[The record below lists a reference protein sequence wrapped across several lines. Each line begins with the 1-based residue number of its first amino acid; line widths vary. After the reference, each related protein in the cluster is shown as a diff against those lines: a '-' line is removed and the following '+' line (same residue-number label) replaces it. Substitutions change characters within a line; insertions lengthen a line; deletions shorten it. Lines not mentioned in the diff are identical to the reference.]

1 MKNSAN
7 SGSRLVASY
16 RERYTQVLK
25 PLEELLL
32 EHIRQYFRGQPR
44 IDRISVRAKE
54 IDSFIEKSKNTENGK
69 LKYVDPLDQIQDQ
82 IGARVITFYRSDVEA
97 LDAIV
102 QRYFTAIE
110 LKDRIP
116 DSEWEFSYF
125 GRHYVL
131 VLPSDVIM
139 DEFDKSMVPHF
150 FELQIKTLFQHAWSE
165 AGHDLG
171 YKPGQQPLTADQ
183 KRLLAFSSAQAWGA
197 DHVFEQLFQERHA
210 PAKRLLTP
218 PIISPK

>member
-1 MKNSAN
+1 
-7 SGSRLVASY
+7 
-16 RERYTQVLK
+16 VLK
-25 PLEELLL
+25 PLEEPLLG
-32 EHIRQYFRGQPR
+32 HIKQYFNGQPR

-54 IDSFIEKSKNTENGK
+54 IVSFMEKSNNRENGK
-69 LKYVDPLDQIQDQ
+69 LKYVDPLGQIQDQ
-82 IGARVITFYRSDVEA
+82 IGARIITFYRSDVEA
-97 LDAIV
+97 LDTMV

-110 LKDRIP
+110 LKDRVP

-131 VLPSDVIM
+131 VLPSDVII
-139 DEFDKSMVPHF
+139 DNFDKSMVPHF

-210 PAKRLLTP
+210 PAKTLFTP
-218 PIISPK
+218 SIIPPK